1 MSACCLLFWESTM
14 AALPLNLTA
23 APPAPP
29 PPRTAP
35 RTAGRGVR
43 RAHRGDGGR
52 QGADQPLRLRRHL
65 WHWWVHCALVWAL
78 VGAARAWAWA
88 SKSAHLGWAHLCVC
102 VCSSVVVWRAAERG
116 PPAAAAATV
125 AELVALPSPSPAC
138 LPACPQPSTALWCR
152 RRWATR
158 SPCTARCAVP
168 PAPLCTLCT
177 PLCVLRRPI
186 RASPPMLSVLCYPP
200 PANPPAVHWLSAFL
214 SAAGRPDARVPGHP
228 RHGALHPDRGRQP
241 GRQGRDAR
249 VQPVHRALQVWRVTC
264 GGGGGGWGGGCVRGG
279 GGGCRLG
286 DAHPPPP
293 PPCHRPSPP
302 PPQRERPGPHRH
314 HRGRQAGPGRQGG
327 CWACCGGCW
336 VLSAGCWLVGAGPGR
351 QGGGSLC
358 ELVPAC
364 MHTLPRPDGPRPTLP
379 PTHDSH
385 RPRHRRTLCVPHRS
399 SRFPTRAWSWRSTT
413 TTPPTPSSSE
423 CALGDGSDE
432 EKGARMH
439 ARTSVG
445 IGKPDVHVHIRPP
458 VPTLS
463 PAACSLCC
471 PRLPL
476 YSCCRDLGLEPHLLS
491 DSLIDSLLSFVIE
504 VGSGW
509 WWWVCGGVGSWWGGV
524 VTAGRK
530 AASAGAGSGRRS
542 PMTYVYRPVS
552 QTRNAPPYCHST
564 RTASTWSSSSPRSTG
579 ASPASPWPPARRRSP
594 RSSR

>member
-1 MSACCLLFWESTM
+1 M

-249 VQPVHRALQVWRVTC
+249 VQPVHRALQVWR
-264 GGGGGGWGGGCVRGG
+264 GGGGGGM
-279 GGGCRLG
+279 
-286 DAHPPPP
+286 
-293 PPCHRPSPP
+293 
-302 PPQRERPGPHRH
+302 Q
-314 HRGRQAGPGRQGG
+314 
-327 CWACCGGCW
+327 
-336 VLSAGCWLVGAGPGR
+336 VG
-351 QGGGSLC
+351 
-358 ELVPAC
+358 
-364 MHTLPRPDGPRPTLP
+364 
-379 PTHDSH
+379 
-385 RPRHRRTLCVPHRS
+385 
-399 SRFPTRAWSWRSTT
+399 
-413 TTPPTPSSSE
+413 
-423 CALGDGSDE
+423 
-432 EKGARMH
+432 
-439 ARTSVG
+439 
-445 IGKPDVHVHIRPP
+445 
-458 VPTLS
+458 
-463 PAACSLCC
+463 
-471 PRLPL
+471 
-476 YSCCRDLGLEPHLLS
+476 
-491 DSLIDSLLSFVIE
+491 
-504 VGSGW
+504 
-509 WWWVCGGVGSWWGGV
+509 
-524 VTAGRK
+524 
-530 AASAGAGSGRRS
+530 
-542 PMTYVYRPVS
+542 
-552 QTRNAPPYCHST
+552 
-564 RTASTWSSSSPRSTG
+564 
-579 ASPASPWPPARRRSP
+579 
-594 RSSR
+594 